1 MQQRLKTLRRIKS
14 LYAAVEAMDSIDL
27 KQKTA
32 ALIEAQDALATE
44 KETLWSNYVER
55 RKALRVGDSAGR
67 TLAETQCEI
76 TQLRRQILEKIRQ
89 DRERLNEAAREQYV
103 ASRLNAQQMNEV
115 VNDIEM
121 AADVDKERK
130 IQAALDD
137 GFLARR
143 RWTDAREQLRDSSSR

>member
-14 LYAAVEAMDSIDL
+14 LYAAVEEIESINL

-32 ALIEAQDALATE
+32 ALIEAQYALATE
-44 KETLWSNYVER
+44 KETLWSNYVKR
-55 RKALRVGDSAGR
+55 REALRVGDSAGR

-76 TQLRRQILEKIRQ
+76 TQLRRQLLDKIRQ
-89 DRERLNEAAREQYV
+89 NRERLTEAAREQHV
-103 ASRLNAQQMNEV
+103 ASRLKAEQMNKV

-121 AADVDKERK
+121 TVEVDKERK
-130 IQAALDD
+130 LQAALDD

-143 RWTDAREQLRDSSSR
+143 RWTDAREQLRDGSGR